1 MVATP
6 LMNYR
11 KLADGEIAEQVI
23 AQNYTCPN
31 DGFLY
36 GWLDDTDHTVI
47 WYLPACP
54 IDPVVASIKA
64 QIATYVTA
72 AYNATAAQTNPVKRL
87 RAIVTQVHTNIA
99 AWVLLPQNVDTL
111 YVDFI
116 SVPTRLRGWIIAELK
131 NQAVIGP

>member
-1 MVATP
+1 MAGTP
-6 LMNYR
+6 LMNER
-11 KLADGEIAEQVI
+11 KLAEGERAEQVI

-36 GWLDDTDHTVI
+36 GWVDDTDHTVI

-54 IDPVVASIKA
+54 IDPVVANIKA
-64 QIATYVTA
+64 QIAVYVTA
-72 AYNATAAQTNPVKRL
+72 AYSATGAQANPVKRL
-87 RAIVTQVHTNIA
+87 RSIVTQVHTNIA
-99 AWVLLPQNVDTL
+99 AWVLLPQNVDVL
-111 YVDFI
+111 YVDFL